1 MLQVV
6 PEGLEI
12 MKLLWVQHRYQ
23 NLFSISHLT
32 EGSSSRFLFL
42 RNNPEEDA
50 DGPKVALL
58 P

>member
-1 MLQVV
+1 MLQAV

-12 MKLLWVQHRYQ
+12 TKLLGVQHRHQ
-23 NLFSISHLT
+23 NLLSISYLT
-32 EGSSSRFLFL
+32 EGSSSRFLFS